1 MSEIGF
7 SPFPLRSLCHAALR
21 RLGIDRDRRNPS
33 ALNRKAN
40 RKEDTMSRLLPSAC
54 LAAALTVSTVASAA
68 DSDWQRVAEAL
79 GKSGAEM
86 PGGVYRVALPRSD
99 IHAKL
104 DGVDIKTG
112 LALGGWLAFQSHGQ
126 EAMVMGDLVL
136 LSPEVTPVMTKL
148 EESGIAITALHNHL
162 LRNEPFTMYMHVL
175 GRGDP
180 VKLASALH
188 AALAESKT
196 PLGNPAAQPPA
207 QELGFD
213 PAIIETV
220 LGRKGKANGPILGFS
235 VPRAEPVVEGG
246 MAVPEA
252 MGSATAINF
261 QSTGGNKVATTGDF
275 VLIASEVNPVIKALR
290 ENGIEVTALH
300 NHMLSDE
307 PRAFFMH
314 FWAND
319 DAEKVAKGIKA
330 ALDKINVAKS

>member
-1 MSEIGF
+1 
-7 SPFPLRSLCHAALR
+7 
-21 RLGIDRDRRNPS
+21 
-33 ALNRKAN
+33 
-40 RKEDTMSRLLPSAC
+40 MSRLFQSAC
-54 LAAALTVSTVASAA
+54 LAVTLAVSTVASAA
-68 DSDWQRVAEAL
+68 DNDWQQRVAEAL

-99 IHAKL
+99 IHARL
-104 DGVDIKTG
+104 DGVDIKPG
-112 LALGGWLAFQSHGQ
+112 LALGGWLAFQRHGQ
-126 EAMVMGDLVL
+126 EAMVMGDVVL
-136 LSPEVTPVMTKL
+136 LSEEVTPVMTKL
-148 EESGIAITALHNHL
+148 EQGGIEVTALHNHL

-196 PLGNPAAQPPA
+196 PLTNPASTTASAQPAA

-213 PAIIETV
+213 PAIIENV

-235 VPRAEPVVEGG
+235 VPRAEPIVEGG

-275 VLIASEVNPVIKALR
+275 VLIASEVNPVVKALR
-290 ENGIEVTALH
+290 ENGIEVTAIH

>member
-1 MSEIGF
+1 V
-7 SPFPLRSLCHAALR
+7 R
-21 RLGIDRDRRNPS
+21 RAPRYLGISRSCVRNGRRNPIES
-33 ALNRKAN
+33 NG
-40 RKEDTMSRLLPSAC
+40 KEDKMSYLLPSAC
-54 LAAALTVSTVASAA
+54 LAVTLAVSTVASAA

-79 GKSGAEM
+79 GKSGTEM
-86 PGGVYRVALPRSD
+86 PGGVYGVALPRSD

-104 DGVDIKTG
+104 DGVDIKPG
-112 LALGGWLAFQSHGQ
+112 LALGGWLAFQRHGQ
-126 EAMVMGDLVL
+126 DAMVMGDVVL
-136 LSPEVTPVMTKL
+136 LNEEVTPVMTKL
-148 EESGIAITALHNHL
+148 EQSGIEITALHNHL

-196 PLGNPAAQPPA
+196 PLTNPASAAASAQPAA

-213 PAIIETV
+213 PAIIENV

-235 VPRAEPVVEGG
+235 VPRAESIVEGG

-275 VLIASEVNPVIKALR
+275 VLIASEVNLVIKALR
-290 ENGIEVTALH
+290 ENGIEVTAIH

>member
-1 MSEIGF
+1 
-7 SPFPLRSLCHAALR
+7 
-21 RLGIDRDRRNPS
+21 
-33 ALNRKAN
+33 
-40 RKEDTMSRLLPSAC
+40 MSRLLPSAC
-54 LAAALTVSTVASAA
+54 LAVTLAFSTVASAA
-68 DSDWQRVAEAL
+68 DNDWQQRVAEAL

-104 DGVDIKTG
+104 DGVEIKTG
-112 LALGGWLAFQSHGQ
+112 LALGGWLAFQAHGQ

-136 LSPEVTPVMTKL
+136 LSEEVTPVMTKL
-148 EESGIAITALHNHL
+148 EQSGIEITALHNHL

-196 PLGNPAAQPPA
+196 PLTNPAAAASGAQPAA

-213 PAIIETV
+213 PAIIENV

-235 VPRAEPVVEGG
+235 VPRAESIVEGG

-275 VLIASEVNPVIKALR
+275 VLIASEVNPVVKALR
-290 ENGIEVTALH
+290 DNGIEVTAIH
-300 NHMLSDE
+300 NHMLSEE
-307 PRAFFMH
+307 PRAFFLH

-330 ALDKINVAKS
+330 ALHKVNVAKS

>member
-1 MSEIGF
+1 
-7 SPFPLRSLCHAALR
+7 
-21 RLGIDRDRRNPS
+21 
-33 ALNRKAN
+33 
-40 RKEDTMSRLLPSAC
+40 MSRLFQSAC
-54 LAAALTVSTVASAA
+54 LAVTLAVSTVASAA
-68 DSDWQRVAEAL
+68 DNDWQQRVAEAL

-104 DGVDIKTG
+104 DGVDIKPG
-112 LALGGWLAFQSHGQ
+112 LALGGWLAFQRHGQ
-126 EAMVMGDLVL
+126 EAMVMGDVVL
-136 LSPEVTPVMTKL
+136 LSEEVTPVMTKL
-148 EESGIAITALHNHL
+148 EQGGIEVTALHNHL

-196 PLGNPAAQPPA
+196 PLTNPASAAASAQPAA

-213 PAIIETV
+213 PAIIENV

-235 VPRAEPVVEGG
+235 VPRAEPIVEGG

-275 VLIASEVNPVIKALR
+275 VLIASEVNPVVKALR
-290 ENGIEVTALH
+290 ENGIEVTAIH